1 MPKTLSQKGLIIG
14 SDYNLLYSEEVIHV
28 FSYLAGINSQDNDF
42 VIMLFSYVMDH
53 FNELI
58 PSLVLDLCPL
68 DPKNPVLVLFNK
80 IENTYESSFLEQI
93 LSKLPHI
100 LNGERHFI
108 AALLLLLLY
117 AKSRV
122 YSIEPLKLLLKNE
135 SERLSDAVDMGKV

>member
-1 MPKTLSQKGLIIG
+1 
-14 SDYNLLYSEEVIHV
+14 
-28 FSYLAGINSQDNDF
+28 
-42 VIMLFSYVMDH
+42 MDH

-80 IENTYESSFLEQI
+80 IENTYESAFLEQI

-122 YSIEPLKLLLKNE
+122 YRKEPLKLLLKNE

>member
-1 MPKTLSQKGLIIG
+1 MSQLILSLRGSLMPKTLSQKGLIIG
-14 SDYNLLYSEEVIHV
+14 SDYKLLYSEEVIHV

-42 VIMLFSYVMDH
+42 VIMLFSYTLDH

-80 IENTYESSFLEQI
+80 IESTYESSFLEQI

-117 AKSRV
+117 SKSRV
-122 YSIEPLKLLLKNE
+122 YSKEPLKLLL
-135 SERLSDAVDMGKV
+135 

>member
-1 MPKTLSQKGLIIG
+1 MSQLILSLRGSLMPKTLSQKGLIIG
-14 SDYNLLYSEEVIHV
+14 SDYKLLYSEEVIHV

-42 VIMLFSYVMDH
+42 VIMLFSYTLDH

-68 DPKNPVLVLFNK
+68 DPTNPVLVLFNK
-80 IENTYESSFLEQI
+80 IESTYESSFLEQI
-93 LSKLPHI
+93 LSKLPKI

-117 AKSRV
+117 SKSRV
-122 YSIEPLKLLLKNE
+122 YSKEPLKLLL
-135 SERLSDAVDMGKV
+135 